1 MGGMSE
7 EEAFRELIR
16 KVRTGDQQAAAELV
30 RKYEPEIRR
39 VVRLR
44 LTDPRLNRVLD
55 SMDICQSV
63 LANFF
68 VRVHAG
74 QFELDRPE
82 QLLKLLVTMARNR
95 LLDQARRQQAG
106 RRDARRIDA
115 AAEEGLANIAD
126 SGEGTPSQIV
136 SHAELLQRVRSQLT
150 EEERQIAD
158 RRALGEDWAE
168 IAKEVRSTPEAVRK
182 KLGRALDR
190 ITRRLGLDVP
200 PDVGA

>member
-1 MGGMSE
+1 DE
-7 EEAFRELIR
+7 EVEFQDLIR
-16 KVRTGDQQAAAELV
+16 RVRTGEQTAASDLV

-39 VVRLR
+39 AIRLR

-82 QLLKLLVTMARNR
+82 QLLRLLVTMARNR

-106 RRDARRIDA
+106 RRDARRVDA

-126 SGEGTPSQIV
+126 AGTGTPSQIV
-136 SHAELLQRVRSQLT
+136 SHAELL
-150 EEERQIAD
+150 E
-158 RRALGEDWAE
+158 
-168 IAKEVRSTPEAVRK
+168 
-182 KLGRALDR
+182 
-190 ITRRLGLDVP
+190 
-200 PDVGA
+200 

>member
-1 MGGMSE
+1 MSE

-16 KVRTGDQQAAAELV
+16 KVRSGDQQAATDLV
-30 RKYEPEIRR
+30 RQYEPEIRR
-39 VVRLR
+39 AVRLR

-63 LANFF
+63 MANFF

-82 QLLKLLVTMARNR
+82 QLLRLLVTMARNR

-106 RRDARRIDA
+106 RRDARRVDA
-115 AAEEGLANIAD
+115 AAEEGLANVAD
-126 SGEGTPSQIV
+126 SGVGTPSQIV

-158 RRALGEDWAE
+158 RRALSQDWAE
-168 IAKEVRSTPEAVRK
+168 IAKELGSTPDAVRK

-190 ITRRLGLDVP
+190 VTRRLGLDVP
-200 PDVGA
+200 PDIGN

>member
-1 MGGMSE
+1 MSE

-16 KVRTGDQQAAAELV
+16 KVRSGDQQAATDLV
-30 RKYEPEIRR
+30 RQYEPEIRR
-39 VVRLR
+39 AVRLR

-82 QLLKLLVTMARNR
+82 QLLRLLVTMARNR

-106 RRDARRIDA
+106 RRDARRVDA

-126 SGEGTPSQIV
+126 SGAGTPSQIV
-136 SHAELLQRVRSQLT
+136 SQAELLQRVRSQLT
-150 EEERQIAD
+150 EEERLIAE
-158 RRALGEDWAE
+158 RRALGQDWAE
-168 IAKEVRSTPEAVRK
+168 IAKEMRSTPEAVRK
-182 KLGRALDR
+182 KLGRAMDR
-190 ITRRLGLDVP
+190 VTRRLGLDVP
-200 PDVGA
+200 PDVGS